1 MKNFNVLLPKF
12 ILFSLC
18 FFILMVLGTWQF
30 NKNYLKKNNKTNFS
44 NNLEQEPTNINS
56 LNIKLN
62 EFQFIRIKG
71 SFLNK
76 HTIFFEPRTKKGV
89 VGFHKLVPFKV
100 ADKVIMVNRGFTEN
114 KAEENSQK
122 EISIK
127 GIIIKFPK
135 PSYFE
140 LENDLN
146 HNKWYT
152 LEKNDI
158 SKYTG
163 LKLENYLMYEIF
175 DDNNFRKAVLPNTI
189 SDVNHLQYALTWF
202 LLALTMS
209 IVFFMK
215 IYKKNND

>member
-1 MKNFNVLLPKF
+1 M
-12 ILFSLC
+12 
-18 FFILMVLGTWQF
+18 
-30 NKNYLKKNNKTNFS
+30 
-44 NNLEQEPTNINS
+44 
-56 LNIKLN
+56 
-62 EFQFIRIKG
+62 
-71 SFLNK
+71 
-76 HTIFFEPRTKKGV
+76 
-89 VGFHKLVPFKV
+89 VGFHKLVPFNV
-100 ADKVIMVNRGFTEN
+100 ADKFIMVNRGFTEN
-114 KAEENSQK
+114 KVEENSQK
-122 EISIK
+122 ESSIK

-146 HNKWYT
+146 HNKWNT

-175 DDNNFRKAVLPNTI
+175 DDNNFREAVLPNTI